1 MTAVHGN
8 DVANGGGQLPVNG
21 LVKPRVDTFSYRF
34 LTLSNGLRALL
45 VCDPEADK
53 AACSCDVSA
62 GSLLDPDDFL
72 GLAHFLEH
80 MLFYS
85 SAKYPVEDEYSK
97 FITDHGGHTNAYTS
111 AENTNYQFDINWEH
125 LEPAL
130 DRFAQ
135 FFIAPLISAD
145 GVDRE
150 INAVDSENGK
160 NLQLDMWRQLQLSK
174 HTSNKAHPWSKFSTG
189 SLETLGRAP
198 RAKGLDI
205 REAVVAFHQRYYS
218 ANIMKVVVM
227 GRQSLDELEAMV
239 RSKFEAVS
247 NTGLSKPEFS
257 SDVFLPEHRSQVLK
271 VVPVKEGHSIDFMWQ
286 VPPSTPLYRKAPLNY
301 LSHLLG
307 HEGEGSVFALL
318 KARGL
323 ASSLVA
329 GESGASIQSASFFY
343 VRVELTEE
351 GKEHV
356 PEIGAIIFRY
366 LAMLEQE
373 GIQKSIYDEVEA
385 LQRLRF
391 DYRDK
396 MSPFAYTTALS
407 SAMQTYPDEDL
418 LLALYH
424 VPQEYDPE
432 SIKATL
438 KEMSVDKVRV
448 MWASKTLAD
457 EAQETEP
464 WYGTKYALQPIP
476 EEWVQAWKQ
485 ASQSPTD
492 CAAAEPQAE
501 GPRLHLPEPNPFVPT
516 DLSLKT
522 EEASAFV
529 ASGIVGPQLIEE
541 QPGVLNLWH
550 RCDLTFPTP
559 KAVVLVDFQAPEAY
573 ASPEAAVCTRL
584 FVKLVA
590 DALNELA
597 YPADLAGLVYGV
609 TNSQA
614 GFQVAL
620 SGYNHKLPVLLEAV
634 LKQLSRLK
642 VKADRFSLMVEQLK
656 KEYSNIKYSQPYSWV
671 MYRRELLL
679 NFKRWQVA
687 EYAEVID
694 TITPQVLEAFLST
707 RLFSRCYVD
716 MMCVGNVAEGEAR
729 AMGSLVKS
737 MLQDVGAKHV
747 LSSQMR
753 DMRTIRVPAGDTTLL
768 EEPGPNPENKNS
780 AVSIMYQVGPDELR
794 TNALLQLLVHMS
806 KRDAFNTLRTQQQLG
821 YIVALFNNHE
831 LGIHHI
837 EFVIQSTSHSVP
849 SLCTRVEAFVQQL
862 CTELLPPRCGLP
874 PAAKVANGKAA
885 AAASTASADANGG
898 EGGAQEPYSDREFR
912 KAVEELVKSKL
923 EKPKRLGEL
932 ATRWWNEI
940 KFCTLEFA
948 RQEQEVEVLRTLSPT
963 DLIEFANT
971 MLLLPQTRRKAVVAA
986 HAAEGPAAEAI
997 GTDAMQQACAATD
1010 GHSVQVVEDISEYK
1024 RSCDVWPNVGAYH
1037 SSKRKQR
1044 ELAERRLKAKP
1055 Q

>member
-1 MTAVHGN
+1 
-8 DVANGGGQLPVNG
+8 
-21 LVKPRVDTFSYRF
+21 
-34 LTLSNGLRALL
+34 
-45 VCDPEADK
+45 
-53 AACSCDVSA
+53 
-62 GSLLDPDDFL
+62 
-72 GLAHFLEH
+72 
-80 MLFYS
+80 
-85 SAKYPVEDEYSK
+85 
-97 FITDHGGHTNAYTS
+97 
-111 AENTNYQFDINWEH
+111 
-125 LEPAL
+125 
-130 DRFAQ
+130 
-135 FFIAPLISAD
+135 
-145 GVDRE
+145 
-150 INAVDSENGK
+150 
-160 NLQLDMWRQLQLSK
+160 
-174 HTSNKAHPWSKFSTG
+174 
-189 SLETLGRAP
+189 
-198 RAKGLDI
+198 
-205 REAVVAFHQRYYS
+205 
-218 ANIMKVVVM
+218 
-227 GRQSLDELEAMV
+227 
-239 RSKFEAVS
+239 
-247 NTGLSKPEFS
+247 
-257 SDVFLPEHRSQVLK
+257 
-271 VVPVKEGHSIDFMWQ
+271 
-286 VPPSTPLYRKAPLNY
+286 
-301 LSHLLG
+301 
-307 HEGEGSVFALL
+307 
-318 KARGL
+318 
-323 ASSLVA
+323 
-329 GESGASIQSASFFY
+329 
-343 VRVELTEE
+343 
-351 GKEHV
+351 
-356 PEIGAIIFRY
+356 
-366 LAMLEQE
+366 MLEQE

-432 SIKATL
+432 SIKAAL

-457 EAQETEP
+457 EAQDTEP
-464 WYGTKYALQPIP
+464 WYGTKFSLAPIP
-476 EEWVQAWKQ
+476 EEWVRIWKQ
-485 ASQSPTD
+485 ASQPHTD
-492 CAAAEPQAE
+492 CAAAESQEE
-501 GPRLHLPEPNPFVPT
+501 GPRLHLPKPNPFVPT

-522 EEASAFV
+522 EEASTFV
-529 ASGIVGPQLIEE
+529 ASGIVGPQLIED

-559 KAVVLVDFQAPEAY
+559 KAVALIDFQTPEAY

-584 FVKLVA
+584 YVKLVA

-634 LKQLSRLK
+634 LKQLSGLE

-694 TITPQVLEAFLST
+694 TITPQYLEAFLST
-707 RLFSRCYVD
+707 RLFSRCFVEI
-716 MMCVGNVAEGEAR
+716 MCVGNVAQGEAR
-729 AMGSLVKS
+729 AMASLVTG
-737 MLQDVGAKHV
+737 MLKDVGAKHV
-747 LSSQMR
+747 LPSQMR

-780 AVSIMYQVGPDELR
+780 AISIMYQVGPDELR

-837 EFVIQSTSHSVP
+837 EFVIQSTSHCVS
-849 SLCTRVEAFVQQL
+849 SLCTRVEAFVHQL
-862 CTELLPPRCGLP
+862 CTELLPPRCGLA
-874 PAAKVANGKAA
+874 PAAKAPTGKGAVNAPAPEAA
-885 AAASTASADANGG
+885 APTDANGG
-898 EGGAQEPYSDREFR
+898 AGALEPYSDREFR

-948 RQEQEVEVLRTLSPT
+948 RQEREAEVLRTLSPT

-971 MLLLPQTRRKAVVAA
+971 MLLLPETRRKAVVAA
-986 HAAEGPAAEAI
+986 HAADGAAAEST
-997 GTDAMQQACAATD
+997 GSDAVQQACAPGD
-1010 GHSVQVVEDISEYK
+1010 GHSVQMVEDISEYK

-1044 ELAERRLKAKP
+1044 ELAEKKAKP